1 MTDRIIDISDIS
13 AFLKIE
19 NKLLVIVPKQG
30 EKVTIP
36 LVEIGVLLLSNKC
49 ITLTHPV
56 LARISEAGG
65 TVIVTNEKHLPVG
78 IMQPLQGNFVQS
90 ERINIQANATLP
102 VKKQI
107 WKQLVIAKITN
118 QGKLLLKVNKNDA
131 GLLEL
136 ASNVRSGDPDNVE
149 ARAAAIYWKHL
160 KIISKRDRFANDAN
174 RFLNYGYAV
183 LMAACARAITASG
196 LHPALGVHHHNKYNN
211 FCLASD
217 IMEPF
222 RPLIDLAVLN
232 ILTEFDKNAEINKH
246 IRQHLISSILGNVY
260 LESEKVSLF
269 YALTRLCSS
278 MLSCLSKHSNHLII
292 PENIFTK

>member
-1 MTDRIIDISDIS
+1 MTDRIIDISDTS
-13 AFLKIE
+13 AFLKVE
-19 NKLLVIVPKQG
+19 NKLLVIAPKQG

-36 LVEIGVLLLSNKC
+36 LLEIGVLLLSNKC
-49 ITLTHPV
+49 VTLTHPV

-65 TVIVTNEKHLPVG
+65 TIIVTNDKHLPVG

-107 WKQLVIAKITN
+107 WKQLIISKITN
-118 QGKLLLKVNKNDA
+118 QAKLLLTVNENDA
-131 GLLEL
+131 GLLKL
-136 ASNVRSGDPDNVE
+136 AYSVRSGDPDNIE
-149 ARAAAIYWKHL
+149 ARAAVIYWKHL
-160 KIISKRDRFANDAN
+160 NIMSKRDRFANDAN

-183 LMAACARAITASG
+183 LMAACARALTASG

-222 RPLIDLAVLN
+222 RPLVDLTVLN
-232 ILTEFDKNAEINKH
+232 ILSEFDDNTEINKH
-246 IRQHLISSILGNVY
+246 IRQMLISSIMGNVY
-260 LESEKVSLF
+260 LESEKISLF

-278 MLSCLSKHSNHLII
+278 LITCLSKKSNNLTI